1 MSRTCPLCGKT
12 KPEEALFCDDCSR
25 RIRADYEVGLPANAP
40 AKTEVAKTFEEIK
53 TGHEG
58 ANVPDSGVPPVIQP
72 RRKKRAKTPLIILI
86 AILFLAGAFLV
97 YNETIRKGNLERS
110 GWETALKLN
119 STGGYIAYMEAFPDG
134 AHFDEAQAGLLRL
147 KSEEAAAW
155 GEMKASGNTAEL
167 RDFLSRHP
175 ESPYAPLIERQ
186 LDSLSWLGALRVN
199 TSESYSDYLA
209 QARRGELRGLYAAE
223 ADKRYAMLHQ
233 SFPVEINVLDSIRS
247 TVGGFYAA
255 LSGTAHDGAYPY
267 LAPVVRRFFNSG
279 AASRER
285 ITGELLMA
293 RTRARGATLSFAPD
307 IEAVQYERTANGNY
321 PVNVPLTKSYAS
333 QGATERVPG
342 YIVHLELNPD
352 FRIVSIHETKPYPDA
367 P

>member
-72 RRKKRAKTPLIILI
+72 RRKKRAKTPLIILVV
-86 AILFLAGAFLV
+86 ILLLAGAFLV

-167 RDFLSRHP
+167 RDILSRHP
-175 ESPYAPLIERQ
+175 ESPYAPLI
-186 LDSLSWLGALRVN
+186 
-199 TSESYSDYLA
+199 
-209 QARRGELRGLYAAE
+209 
-223 ADKRYAMLHQ
+223 
-233 SFPVEINVLDSIRS
+233 
-247 TVGGFYAA
+247 
-255 LSGTAHDGAYPY
+255 
-267 LAPVVRRFFNSG
+267 
-279 AASRER
+279 
-285 ITGELLMA
+285 
-293 RTRARGATLSFAPD
+293 
-307 IEAVQYERTANGNY
+307 
-321 PVNVPLTKSYAS
+321 
-333 QGATERVPG
+333 
-342 YIVHLELNPD
+342 
-352 FRIVSIHETKPYPDA
+352 
-367 P
+367 